1 MNIFDNDHE
10 VLQIGNLTIENGT
23 QSLLITGDVELTKTT
38 TGKEQARALYEFA
51 QALMTKFDALHD
63 LSDEPPEYKEVT
75 VVDNPFE

>member
-38 TGKEQARALYEFA
+38 MGKEQARVLYEFA
-51 QALMTKFDALHD
+51 QALMAKFDAMDD
-63 LSDEPPEYKEVT
+63 LSSEPPKYKEPI

>member
-51 QALMTKFDALHD
+51 QALMTKFDTMDD
-63 LSDEPPEYKEVT
+63 LSSEPPQYKEPT
-75 VVDNPFE
+75 FVDNPFE